1 MCLSAYP
8 FLVKGSVQM
17 KFRNLCAQMVKS
29 ELAVTKLNGI
39 NIGRVFTDILQKEL
53 ESTDQ
58 GKRYQVIVRTV
69 TRENTCSKSSMSRN
83 NFWSL
88 LLNLCQTFNISSL
101 RNEEPAPLVV
111 DSDREGILRSVDVK
125 KPTTLLATW
134 VSGGP
139 GTIIFQHPSS

>member
-1 MCLSAYP
+1 
-8 FLVKGSVQM
+8 M

-58 GKRYQVIVRTV
+58 GKRFQVIVRTV

-88 LLNLCQTFNISSL
+88 LLNLCQTFNNSSL
-101 RNEEPAPLVV
+101 RNEEPAPFVV

>member
-1 MCLSAYP
+1 MWSSAYP
-8 FLVKGSVQM
+8 FLVKGSVQL
-17 KFRNLCAQMVKS
+17 KFRNLCAQIVKS

-39 NIGRVFTDILQKEL
+39 NIARVFTDILQKEL

>member
-1 MCLSAYP
+1 MCSSAYP

-58 GKRYQVIVRTV
+58 GKRYQVSVRTV
-69 TRENTCSKSSMSRN
+69 T
-83 NFWSL
+83 
-88 LLNLCQTFNISSL
+88 
-101 RNEEPAPLVV
+101 
-111 DSDREGILRSVDVK
+111 
-125 KPTTLLATW
+125 
-134 VSGGP
+134 
-139 GTIIFQHPSS
+139 

>member
-1 MCLSAYP
+1 
-8 FLVKGSVQM
+8 M

-69 TRENTCSKSSMSRN
+69 TRENTCPKSRN
-83 NFWSL
+83 NF
-88 LLNLCQTFNISSL
+88 
-101 RNEEPAPLVV
+101 
-111 DSDREGILRSVDVK
+111 
-125 KPTTLLATW
+125 
-134 VSGGP
+134 
-139 GTIIFQHPSS
+139 

>member
-17 KFRNLCAQMVKS
+17 KFRNLCAQIVKS

-39 NIGRVFTDILQKEL
+39 NIARVFTDILQKEL

-69 TRENTCSKSSMSRN
+69 TRENTSSRSSMSRN

-101 RNEEPAPLVV
+101 RNKEPAPLVV
-111 DSDREGILRSVDVK
+111 DSDREGILRRVDVK